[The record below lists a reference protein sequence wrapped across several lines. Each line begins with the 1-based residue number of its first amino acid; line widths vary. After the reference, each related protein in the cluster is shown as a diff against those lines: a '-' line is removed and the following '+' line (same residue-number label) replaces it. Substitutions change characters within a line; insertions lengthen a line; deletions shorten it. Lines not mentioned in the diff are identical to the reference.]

1 MQNSKWVVAEHVL
14 QIFVAATMLLTLA
27 LVLLGPHLASA
38 IS

>member
-14 QIFVAATMLLTLA
+14 QIFVAATVLLTLA
-27 LVLLGPHLASA
+27 LVLLGPHLTSA

>member
-14 QIFVAATMLLTLA
+14 QAFIAATVLLA
-27 LVLLGPHLASA
+27 LAIVLLAPHFSAA

>member
-14 QIFVAATMLLTLA
+14 QVFVAATMMLTLA
-27 LVLLGPHLASA
+27 LVLLGPHLISA